1 MSPFLLYNEFYK
13 GIAIDFYN
21 NFSVYITELSTD
33 FSDISGIEV
42 QWKISTYK
50 SFKWL
55 TSDFRIT
62 IDFIMIFYLMIS
74 IDYLNTSQFKSLT

>member
-42 QWKISTYK
+42 Q
-50 SFKWL
+50 
-55 TSDFRIT
+55 
-62 IDFIMIFYLMIS
+62 
-74 IDYLNTSQFKSLT
+74 